1 MFRRGLAPLLTSLAA
16 LLVLAPAAGATLTY
30 QTGVVRTTVW
40 VANDDGS
47 GAHKLAAGRNPAIS
61 PNGQAVA
68 YGNRFDDR
76 AKPVL
81 RLIPTAGG
89 TPRTILKNWRYG
101 PFAWSPDSR
110 WIATQAGPEVGRQ
123 RLVLIDVAT
132 GAVRT
137 VASGYFSG
145 ASFSPD
151 STQLV
156 YGRARTDRLF
166 TPTNIEVAAVAG
178 GAARRLT
185 TDGHSQFPVW
195 GPRQIAYTRWNR
207 ATGKHRKE
215 DGPKYHLWLMNPDGS
230 ARRQLTKGRVPF
242 LLSGLTPTAW
252 SADGT
257 RLLAQFGGQD
267 TTYPVAVD
275 PATGRQRHIGPTTEN
290 GIDATGFSRDGTTI
304 LGTNPAFDDDPSVA
318 TVPWTGG
325 RTTVIVRHAS
335 APTWN
340 R

>member
-1 MFRRGLAPLLTSLAA
+1 MLRRRLAPSLAALAA
-16 LLVLAPAAGATLTY
+16 LLVLAPAASATLTY
-30 QTGVVRTTVW
+30 QAGVVRSTVW

-47 GAHKLAAGRNPAIS
+47 GAHKLAAGRNPSIS

-68 YGNRFDDR
+68 YGNRFSR
-76 AKPVL
+76 ATPVL

-89 TPRTILKNWRYG
+89 TPRTILTNWRYG

-110 WIATQAGPEVGRQ
+110 FIATQAGPEVGRQ

-132 GAVRT
+132 GQVRT
-137 VASGYFSG
+137 VATGFFSG

-166 TPTNIEVAAVAG
+166 APTNVEIAAVAG
-178 GAARRLT
+178 GAPRRLT
-185 TDGHSQFPVW
+185 TDGHSISPLW
-195 GPRQIAYTRWNR
+195 GPRQIVYTRWNR
-207 ATGKHRKE
+207 PTGKHRRD

-230 ARRQLTKGRVPF
+230 GRRQLTKGRIPF
-242 LLSGLTPTAW
+242 LLSGLTATAW

-275 PATGRQRHIGPTTEN
+275 PATGRQRKLGSATEN
-290 GIDATGFSRDGTTI
+290 GMDATGLSRDGTTV
-304 LGTNPAFDDDPSVA
+304 LGAYPAFDDDPSVA
-318 TVPWTGG
+318 TVPYAGG
-325 RTTVIVRHAS
+325 RATVLVRHATMPS
-335 APTWN
+335 WN